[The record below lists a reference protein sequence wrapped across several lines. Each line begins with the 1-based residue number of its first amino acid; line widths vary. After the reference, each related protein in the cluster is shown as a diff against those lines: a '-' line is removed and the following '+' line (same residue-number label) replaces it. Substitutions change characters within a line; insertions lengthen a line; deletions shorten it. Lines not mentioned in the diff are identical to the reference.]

1 MFLTMKQ
8 ERVKRGWSQEFVAQ
22 QIGVTPEAIH
32 YLETAQRKPSY
43 DVLVKLEDLFQ
54 MGHRTLFRVATSE
67 GGPDG
72 NPAQEK

>member
-43 DVLVKLEDLFQ
+43 DVLVKLLDLFNYSDP
-54 MGHRTLFRVATSE
+54 RELFREAT
-67 GGPDG
+67 PD
-72 NPAQEK
+72 N